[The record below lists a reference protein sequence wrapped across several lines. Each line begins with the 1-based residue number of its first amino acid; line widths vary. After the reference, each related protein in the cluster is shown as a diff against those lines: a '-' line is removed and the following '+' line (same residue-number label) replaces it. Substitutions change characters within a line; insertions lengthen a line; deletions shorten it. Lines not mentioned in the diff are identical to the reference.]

1 MKRAWLLLVAC
12 VSIASG
18 QELLQPT
25 TTQPGTKEE
34 NGIVTTLALTYVKIR
49 NTVRDACMSIQ
60 YSRAMIATLDEQKEW
75 VRRNIRSW
83 ELVGNRVVKLVSEPG
98 RWDNKL
104 QEVESIFDKTDYLLW
119 EETRN
124 FDDLMYRQERY
135 AKRIGGYVGGHIP
148 EGVPLVSEFYKANT
162 QLYRT
167 DPSWI
172 AGMNGDSPEE
182 ANARRESNAARLKAA
197 YLALQSSPEG
207 KVRDATILAASRA
220 QAQVAALRN
229 IQAARAE
236 KYHQMQSKLAEA
248 KNVNALELSGA
259 LSQLKAAEN
268 DLDVLVLNKLEMEV
282 VWAHLGTFIFDLTE
296 KRAEELKAASSF
308 GVLATS
314 P

>member
-1 MKRAWLLLVAC
+1 MKRAWLLLAAC
-12 VSIASG
+12 VSIAPA

-49 NTVRDACMSIQ
+49 NTVRDAYMSIQ
-60 YSRAMIATLDEQKEW
+60 YSRAMIATLEEQKEW

-83 ELVGNRVVKLVSEPG
+83 ELVGNRVVKLLSEPG

-104 QEVESIFDKTDYLLW
+104 QEVESIFDQTDYLLW

-148 EGVPLVSEFYKANT
+148 EGLPLVSEFYKANT
-162 QLYRT
+162 QLYRA

-182 ANARRESNAARLKAA
+182 ANARRERDTARLKAA
-197 YLALQSSPEG
+197 YLALQNSPEG

-236 KYHQMQSKLAEA
+236 KYHQMQGKLADA
-248 KNVNALELSGA
+248 KNVNALELAGA

-308 GVLATS
+308 GSLAS